1 MPYIHLVIHYVNC
14 TCLVSNT
21 HPLYCMCCLSPL
33 LPCSELLNV
42 SFVSCWMELETAQ
55 KEDLVVN
62 LKLSLSVPNIPEITP
77 TLLNLAEFMEHSKVA
92 SVRWALTECALIG
105 CALIVL
111 SLVYFNYRQWAYISS
126 VTIEHVH

>member
-1 MPYIHLVIHYVNC
+1 
-14 TCLVSNT
+14 
-21 HPLYCMCCLSPL
+21 MCCLSPL

-42 SFVSCWMELETAQ
+42 SFVSCWMELGTAQ

-92 SVRWALTECALIG
+92 SVSWALTECALIG

-111 SLVYFNYRQWAYISS
+111 TLVCFNYRQWAYISS

>member
-1 MPYIHLVIHYVNC
+1 
-14 TCLVSNT
+14 
-21 HPLYCMCCLSPL
+21 
-33 LPCSELLNV
+33 
-42 SFVSCWMELETAQ
+42 MELGTAQ

-92 SVRWALTECALIG
+92 SVSWALTECALIG

-111 SLVYFNYRQWAYISS
+111 GLVCFNYRQWAYISS

>member
-1 MPYIHLVIHYVNC
+1 
-14 TCLVSNT
+14 
-21 HPLYCMCCLSPL
+21 
-33 LPCSELLNV
+33 
-42 SFVSCWMELETAQ
+42 MELGTAQ

-92 SVRWALTECALIG
+92 SVSCALTECALIG

-111 SLVYFNYRQWAYISS
+111 AFWCALTIGSGPILVALL
-126 VTIEHVH
+126 

>member
-1 MPYIHLVIHYVNC
+1 M
-14 TCLVSNT
+14 
-21 HPLYCMCCLSPL
+21 
-33 LPCSELLNV
+33 
-42 SFVSCWMELETAQ
+42 AQ

-92 SVRWALTECALIG
+92 SVSWALTECALIG
-105 CALIVL
+105 WALIVL
-111 SLVYFNYRQWAYISS
+111 SLVCFNYRQWAYIRS